1 MKLTKRI
8 LAVLA
13 ALCLVLS
20 IVPAAFADESEAEA
34 AENEDAADAGPL
46 SYLEGKSWEQVV
58 NEFLAE
64 LNTTPDQVGLG
75 YCNTVT
81 GEEHYLNGD
90 VYFDAA
96 SLFKVPLNMY
106 YTEKIARGEMEYD
119 TTIYGIRYGSMLES
133 TIIRSSN
140 EDAVHLW
147 NAMGGYLTYRQTIAD
162 YMGVDKDN
170 VDPKY
175 YENNYFTPEQEIH
188 CLRLLCTEAE
198 RFPYLIDVM
207 KQAEPTNYFRR
218 DEQRFEI
225 AHKYGFVQ
233 NDKDYCYYINDSAV
247 IYTDE
252 PIVIVMFT
260 KSAVD
265 PYGLLAGYCTL
276 MCDYAQY
283 HTELDRETEALAKAE
298 AEIKISETVPLSLPE
313 LPAVTVPVSGENML
327 DNIPLNNLSFGTLAL
342 LVLILVAM
350 IVGLVLLIKLRVMKK
365 INLFWGFL
373 ALVFTGA
380 GLAACVLGADMG
392 TLVTRP
398 DGDPQ
403 QTADRFFSSIVSG
416 DYASAYACLDDYT
429 DLGLGTAPADAVG
442 MKVYEALKDSYSYRL
457 SGDCRVDGLTAV
469 QQVEFRY
476 FDLTKISGDLEAD
489 ANAYLEELV
498 AQRSRSEIYDEND
511 HYLTS
516 VTDEVYAHAINS
528 VLDHAGD
535 YYTTVLLD
543 VDLSYTDGTW
553 SLSTSQPML
562 NALTGGTAY

>member
-1 MKLTKRI
+1 MKLTKKI
-8 LAVLA
+8 IAVLT
-13 ALCLVLS
+13 ALCLMFAL
-20 IVPAAFADESEAEA
+20 VPAAFADDEEPGA
-34 AENEDAADAGPL
+34 AEEKSPQEL
-46 SYLEGKSWEQVV
+46 FEGKSWEQVID
-58 NEFLAE
+58 EFLAE
-64 LNTTPDQVGLG
+64 MKTKPDQVGIG

-90 VYFDAA
+90 TYFDAA
-96 SLFKVPLNMY
+96 SMFKVPLNMY
-106 YTEKIARGEMEYD
+106 FTEKISKGELEYE
-119 TTIYGIRYGSMLES
+119 GSIAGFNYKNMLEA
-133 TIIRSSN
+133 TILNSSN
-140 EDAVHLW
+140 EAAVYLW
-147 NAMGGYLTYRQTIAD
+147 EAMGGYRAYRESIAE

-175 YENNYFTPEQEIH
+175 YANNYFTPEQEVH
-188 CLRLLCTEAE
+188 CLRLLYTESD
-198 RFPYLIDVM
+198 RFPHLIDVM
-207 KQAEPTNYFRR
+207 KQAEPENYFRR

-225 AHKYGFVQ
+225 AHKYGYVH
-233 NDKDYCYYINDSAV
+233 NDTDYCYYLNDSAI

-260 KSAVD
+260 KSAD
-265 PYGLLAGYCTL
+265 DAYGLLARYCTL

-283 HTELDRETEALAKAE
+283 HTELDRQTEALAKAQ
-298 AEIKISETVPLSLPE
+298 AEKKISEAVPLSLPE
-313 LPAVTVPVSGENML
+313 LPAVTPSVSGEKML
-327 DNIPLNNLSFGTLAL
+327 DNIPVKDLSFGTLAL

-350 IVGLVLLIKLRVMKK
+350 IVALVMLIKLRVMKK
-365 INLFWGFL
+365 VNLFWGLL

-380 GLAACVLGADMG
+380 GLAVCVLGVGMG
-392 TLVTRP
+392 TLITRP
-398 DGDPQ
+398 DGNPQ
-403 QTADRFFSSIVSG
+403 QTVDKFFSSIISG
-416 DYASAYACLDDYT
+416 DYASAYSCLDDYT

-442 MKVYEALKDSYSYRL
+442 KKVYETLKESYSYRL
-457 SGDCRVDGLTAV
+457 SGDCRVNGLTAA

-498 AQRSRSEIYDEND
+498 AQRSRSELYDEND

-528 VLDHAGD
+528 VLDHASD
-535 YYTTVLLD
+535 YYTTVILD
-543 VDLSYTDGTW
+543 VDLRYTDGTW